1 MEQTTTPVLRL
12 ESLADGIP
20 VIFGGGHHW
29 LIQKCVFSLDK
40 QGHARG
46 VILHVILH
54 VIQGDTADYDFS
66 LIWELET
73 TEQLRKAHADSVES
87 VEDSAKALSFLLVR
101 ELTPYTAVE
110 QAQRGTTVDYFLSEK
125 SRDDDLIFNN
135 TARLEVSGI
144 NAGDMQQVDARVK
157 DKLDRLRDDHL
168 PAYIVVVEHK
178 APLAKMV
185 VKS

>member
-1 MEQTTTPVLRL
+1 MKQTAIPALRL

-29 LIQKCVFSLDK
+29 LIQKCVFSLDR
-40 QGHARG
+40 QGHASG
-46 VILHVILH
+46 VILHV
-54 VIQGDTADYDFS
+54 VQESDDDCDFS
-66 LIWELET
+66 LVWELDAD
-73 TEQLRKAHADSVES
+73 EQLRRAHADSVES

-125 SRDDDLIFNN
+125 DRDDDLIFNN
-135 TARLEVSGI
+135 TARLEISGI
-144 NAGDMQQVDARVK
+144 NVGDMQQIDSRVK
-157 DKLDRLRDDHL
+157 DKLDRLKDDPL

>member
-1 MEQTTTPVLRL
+1 MEQAAAPALSL

-29 LIQKCVFSLDK
+29 LVQKCVFSLDR
-40 QGHARG
+40 QGHASG
-46 VILHVILH
+46 VVLHV
-54 VIQGDTADYDFS
+54 VQESSTDCNFS
-66 LIWELET
+66 LTWELEAN
-73 TEQLRKAHADSVES
+73 EQLRKAHADSVES

-125 SRDDDLIFNN
+125 ERNDDLIFNN
-135 TARLEVSGI
+135 TARLEMSGI

-157 DKLDRLRDDHL
+157 DKLDRLRDDPL

>member
-1 MEQTTTPVLRL
+1 MEQAVIPALSL

-20 VIFGGGHHW
+20 VIFDGGHHW

-40 QGHARG
+40 QGHASG
-46 VILHVILH
+46 VILHV
-54 VIQGDTADYDFS
+54 VQSDADDCDFS
-66 LIWELET
+66 LVWELEAT
-73 TEQLRKAHADSVES
+73 DQLRKAHADSVES

-125 SRDDDLIFNN
+125 DRTDDLIFNN

-157 DKLDRLRDDHL
+157 DKLDRLRDDSL